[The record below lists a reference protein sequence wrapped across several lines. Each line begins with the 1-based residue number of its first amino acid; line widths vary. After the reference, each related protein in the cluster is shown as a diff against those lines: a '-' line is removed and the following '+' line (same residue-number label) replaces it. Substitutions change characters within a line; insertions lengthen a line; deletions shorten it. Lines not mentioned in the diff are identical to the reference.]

1 MSELRPVCFVISPFG
16 EPFDEYYRE
25 IYQPAIEAVGLVP
38 LRADEIFRPGVFMQD
53 VFENIDSCTV
63 APPTSP
69 TGMPTCSTNW
79 ASCTTTSSERG
90 QPLHPIIL
98 SRAAILAARQL
109 PSARSPIQNLQGG
122 NTG

>member
-1 MSELRPVCFVISPFG
+1 MSELRPVCSVISPFG

-25 IYQPAIEAVGLVP
+25 IYQPAIEAEGLVP

-63 APPTSP
+63 ALADLTDRNANVFYEL
-69 TGMPTCSTNW
+69 GLVHNHVKRE
-79 ASCTTTSSERG
+79 ASRFIPS
-90 QPLHPIIL
+90 IL
-98 SRAAILAARQL
+98 SRAAILAAWQL